1 MERVRQREWPAR
13 RDRHGDRYLQAALL
27 ESGDLVIEGQ
37 DLGDELPV
45 PGTSGVTEYEFAWTI
60 PADQIPR
67 LVELLGGEPGDDVL
81 DLLVG
86 RLPTSRAA
94 SSPPSCKPTAS
105 RPGSGAASR
114 RSSLTRMRS
123 WTPPCSKDGRP
134 GPPYGSADGTVHAV
148 ASRRLA
154 ERPGLDEV
162 DT

>member
-86 RLPTSRAA
+86 RLPDEPSRQLA
-94 SSPPSCKPTAS
+94 SLLQAHGIEARFWS
-105 RPGSGAASR
+105 RF
-114 RSSLTRMRS
+114 TQ
-123 WTPPCSKDGRP
+123 
-134 GPPYGSADGTVHAV
+134 
-148 ASRRLA
+148 
-154 ERPGLDEV
+154 E
-162 DT
+162 